1 MRVGY
6 ARCSTQA
13 QDARRQTAALTEV
26 GCERIFVD
34 AWTGD
39 SHIRGRAGGKEM
51 DAMLREGEDRVIVTE
66 LARAGRRPAALLTWL
81 EELDRRGIEFESLSE
96 GIVLIPGNPNAVSRL
111 LVTVLAA
118 VADLERQV
126 LLARAAAGRKEAMA
140 AGVRFGRPEK
150 LDEAQ
155 KRALARAHN
164 AAVNDGQSATAAAR
178 ETGRVFG
185 VSPRTVFRIVAAE
198 REKVAA

>member
-1 MRVGY
+1 MKVGY
-6 ARCSTQA
+6 ARVSTVA
-13 QDARRQTAALTEV
+13 QDTRRQDAALAEA
-26 GCERIFVD
+26 GCERIFID
-34 AWTGD
+34 KWTGD
-39 SHIRGRAGGKEM
+39 SHIRGREGGRQMDSILRAG
-51 DAMLREGEDRVIVTE
+51 DRVVCTE
-66 LARAGRRPAALLTWL
+66 IGRAGRKPAALLAWL
-81 EELDRRGIEFESLSE
+81 DELDHRGVEVEFLNE
-96 GIVLIPGNPNAVSRL
+96 GLVFIPGTPNAVAHLIVGIMASIASMERSIL
-111 LVTVLAA
+111 LM
-118 VADLERQV
+118 
-126 LLARAAAGRKEAMA
+126 RAEQGRKEAMK

>member
-1 MRVGY
+1 M
-6 ARCSTQA
+6 
-13 QDARRQTAALTEV
+13 
-26 GCERIFVD
+26 
-34 AWTGD
+34 
-39 SHIRGRAGGKEM
+39 K
-51 DAMLREGEDRVIVTE
+51 
-66 LARAGRRPAALLTWL
+66 
-81 EELDRRGIEFESLSE
+81 
-96 GIVLIPGNPNAVSRL
+96 
-111 LVTVLAA
+111 
-118 VADLERQV
+118 
-126 LLARAAAGRKEAMA
+126 

>member
-1 MRVGY
+1 MKVGY

-13 QDARRQTAALTEV
+13 QDARRQTAALTEA

-39 SHIRGRAGGKEM
+39 SHIRGREGGKEM
-51 DAMLREGEDRVIVTE
+51 DAMLRSADRVVVSE

-81 EELDRRGIEFESLSE
+81 EELDRRGVEFESLSE
-96 GIVLIPGNPNAVSRL
+96 GIVLIPDNPNAVSRL

-126 LLARAAAGRKEAMA
+126 LLARAAAGRKEALA

-150 LDEAQ
+150 LDDAQ
-155 KRALARAHN
+155 KRALARAYN
-164 AAVNDGQSATAAAR
+164 AAVNEGQSATSAAR
-178 ETGRVFG
+178 ETGRVFDI
-185 VSPRTVFRIVAAE
+185 SPRTVFRIVAAE
-198 REKVAA
+198 KEKVAA

>member
-1 MRVGY
+1 MKVGY
-6 ARCSTQA
+6 ARVSTVA
-13 QDARRQTAALTEV
+13 QDARRQDAALAAV

-39 SHIRGRAGGKEM
+39 SAVRGRESGRQM
-51 DAMLREGEDRVIVTE
+51 DDMLRAGDRVVCTE

-81 EELDRRGIEFESLSE
+81 EDLDRRGIEFESLSE
-96 GIVLIPGNPNAVSRL
+96 GITLIPGNPNAVSRL

-178 ETGRVFG
+178 ETGRVFDI
-185 VSPRTVFRIVAAE
+185 SPRTVFRIVAAE
-198 REKVAA
+198 KEKVAA

>member
-1 MRVGY
+1 MKVGY
-6 ARCSTQA
+6 ARVSTQA
-13 QDARRQTAALTEV
+13 QDARRQDAALTAA

-39 SHIRGRAGGKEM
+39 SALRGRESGRQM
-51 DAMLREGEDRVIVTE
+51 DDLTRRGDRVLVTE